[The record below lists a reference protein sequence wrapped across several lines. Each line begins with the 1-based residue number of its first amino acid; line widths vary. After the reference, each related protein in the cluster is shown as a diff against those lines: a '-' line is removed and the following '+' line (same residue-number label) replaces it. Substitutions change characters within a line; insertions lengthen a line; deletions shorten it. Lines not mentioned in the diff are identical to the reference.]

1 MNIVFVS
8 SFALLAMYILAGIQ
22 KIGAFRATVDGLLQK
37 PLFNMLPTLFSMIA
51 IMITIVI
58 EIIAPLIILYALY
71 VGSYSTYGYYST
83 LAIILFTVFATG
95 LYHNPIL
102 DSNETIQ
109 FMKNTSIIGGLLLLM
124 NTF

>member
-1 MNIVFVS
+1 MNGNFFS
-8 SFALLAMYILAGIQ
+8 ATALLAMYILAGIQ
-22 KIGAFRATVDGLLQK
+22 KIGTFRTTTNGLLQK
-37 PLFNMLPTLFSMIA
+37 PIFNMLPALFSMVA

-58 EIIAPLIILYALY
+58 EIAAPLIILYALY